1 MMENTIHAY
10 RRKNGKYG
18 IRNHVV
24 ILPVDDLSNAAAE
37 GVAKLIQGTVA
48 LPHTYGRLQ
57 FGADLELFV
66 RTLIGTGSNP
76 NVAAAVV
83 IGTEP
88 DWAKRIADGIA
99 QTGKLVAS
107 FATEGYGDLKTIEM
121 ASRSAKEFVQVASEL
136 KREPVSF
143 ADLTCSAKCGE
154 SNTYSGL
161 ASNPAVGVV
170 TDRLV
175 QMGGTMLLGDTSEIT
190 GGEDVLARRMA
201 TPELREN
208 FLKVHRDYLHFIK
221 SQGGGLF
228 RSQPSQGNI
237 ADGQTTI
244 EEKGI
249 GNIQKA
255 GRSPIVTV
263 LEPAEPPKTPGLNF
277 MDSSSAA
284 AECVTLFGAAGSV
297 LQLFTTGNGNNIGHP
312 TVPVVKIT
320 ANPKTAAIMREHIDV
335 DISGVLQ
342 KEMTLAQAGDRIL
355 EMMIR
360 TANGRL
366 TAAEILGHKE
376 FVLTR
381 LFRSA

>member
-1 MMENTIHAY
+1 MDTIHAF
-10 RRKNGKYG
+10 RRQNGKYG
-18 IRNHVV
+18 IRNHIV

-37 GVAKLIQGTVA
+37 GVAKLIQGTLA
-48 LPHTYGRLQ
+48 LPHPYGRLQ
-57 FGADLELFV
+57 FGADLELFL
-66 RTLIGTGSNP
+66 RTLVGTASNP

-99 QTGKLVAS
+99 QTGKPVAA

-121 ASRSAKEFVQVASEL
+121 AARAAKEFVHAASEL
-136 KREPVSF
+136 KRDPVSF
-143 ADLTCSAKCGE
+143 SDLTCSAKCGE
-154 SNTYSGL
+154 SNTYSGIG
-161 ASNPAVGVV
+161 SNPAIGVV

-190 GGEDVLARRMA
+190 GGEHVLARRMV
-201 TPELREN
+201 TPELSER
-208 FLKVHRDYLHFIK
+208 FLKVHRDYLTFIK
-221 SQGGGLF
+221 SQGGGRF

-249 GNIQKA
+249 GNIQKM
-255 GRSPIVTV
+255 GCSPVVAV
-263 LEPAEPPKTPGLNF
+263 LEPAESPRIPGLNF

-312 TVPVVKIT
+312 IVPVVKVT
-320 ANPKTAAIMREHIDV
+320 ANPKTVAIMSEHIDV
-335 DISGVLQ
+335 DISGLLQ
-342 KEMTLAQAGDRIL
+342 KKMTLAQAGDRIF

-366 TAAEILGHKE
+366 TAAEVLGHRE
-376 FVLTR
+376 FVLTK
-381 LFRSA
+381 LYRSA